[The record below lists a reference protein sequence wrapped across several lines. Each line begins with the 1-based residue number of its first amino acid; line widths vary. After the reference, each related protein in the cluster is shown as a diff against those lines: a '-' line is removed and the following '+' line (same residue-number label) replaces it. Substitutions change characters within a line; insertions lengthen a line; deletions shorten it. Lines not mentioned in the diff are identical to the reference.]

1 MKTNMIRRLG
11 IALGVIT
18 LTTMLWGCSSMA
30 PTGVPDQPSLQT
42 QTTNPPTGGG
52 DSDTNKWW

>member
-11 IALGVIT
+11 IALGVIA

-30 PTGVPDQPSLQT
+30 PTSPNDTSLQPAGKSATVTEAEPDQ
-42 QTTNPPTGGG
+42 
-52 DSDTNKWW
+52 WW

>member
-11 IALGVIT
+11 IALGVIA

-30 PTGVPDQPSLQT
+30 PTSPSDTSLQPAANSTLHTEGQPDQ
-42 QTTNPPTGGG
+42 
-52 DSDTNKWW
+52 WW